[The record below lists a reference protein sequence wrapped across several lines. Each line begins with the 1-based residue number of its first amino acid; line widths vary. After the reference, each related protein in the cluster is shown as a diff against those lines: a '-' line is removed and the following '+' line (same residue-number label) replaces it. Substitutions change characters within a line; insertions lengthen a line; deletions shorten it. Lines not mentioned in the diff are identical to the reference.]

1 MPEVVGS
8 LGRSGGCPMCN
19 ARLPAQPHR
28 ICAELRCPRCSAEL
42 WVISARSG
50 PRFLVRRRDVQIE
63 DYVADLVAARVA
75 SKLERAAVVTLL
87 REGHAPELNLDSVDY
102 IEVFLE
108 IEDALERA
116 R

>member
-1 MPEVVGS
+1 MPEEVGP
-8 LGRSGGCPMCN
+8 LGRSGGCPICD
-19 ARLPAQPHR
+19 ARLAAEPHR

-42 WVISARSG
+42 WVIGARSG
-50 PRFLVRRRDVQIE
+50 PRFLARRRDVQIE
-63 DYVADLVAARVA
+63 EFVADLVAPRVA
-75 SKLERAAVVTLL
+75 SKLGRAEVVTLL

>member
-1 MPEVVGS
+1 MPGEVGP
-8 LGRSGGCPMCN
+8 LGRSGGCPMCD
-19 ARLPAQPHR
+19 ARLAAEPHR

-42 WVISARSG
+42 WVIGARSG
-50 PRFLVRRRDVQIE
+50 PQFLARRRDVPIE
-63 DYVADLVAARVA
+63 EYVADLVAARVA
-75 SKLERAAVVTLL
+75 SKLERDGVVTLL
-87 REGHAPELNLDSVDY
+87 REGHAPQLNLDSVDY